1 MTTPH
6 AADRD
11 GPTVWPGAADD
22 DTQQLG
28 PPPPGGPP
36 GQGDEGPG
44 HRRSRWIWLLVA
56 GVGALVLLV
65 PLVTYALL
73 GTGSDGEAS
82 AGSSPPTQ
90 PVPTQPA
97 STVPAPTESGAT
109 PSAKPKV
116 PDGRIPM
123 VVLRNATLDI
133 PAWPP
138 DALNGPSGR
147 VKFADGQSEEQA
159 STGYRMYLADRL
171 AYGDVDRDGAQETVI
186 RVGFGGEGQSLQVL
200 ALDRDINRT
209 IVTIGRVL
217 ATTGPIKVIDED
229 VAVTAGGQVRIRV
242 GDFQACCG
250 QDPIA
255 QWQTRVYA
263 RRSGRFVQVGGP
275 TAFPQNPRMTE
286 LSVAANDVVLGVPVK
301 GVRHG
306 ALAVTVHAVKPVR
319 PDHLR
324 FVIALPDDV
333 IREGVAWAGA
343 RVEAPGNGYVQVVLD
358 LPAPATGQSR
368 TYTFGVGRAADA
380 SGGNTISVFVSG
392 RTALDQ
398 DLVEGD
404 SDNNLR
410 LLRISAVS

>member
-11 GPTVWPGAADD
+11 GPSVWPGAADD

-28 PPPPGGPP
+28 PPGGPP
-36 GQGDEGPG
+36 WRADEGSG

-56 GVGALVLLV
+56 GAAALVLLV

-73 GTGSDGEAS
+73 GAGSDGEPS
-82 AGSSPPTQ
+82 TGSNPPTQ
-90 PVPTQPA
+90 PVPTEPA
-97 STVPAPTESGAT
+97 PPAPTESGAT
-109 PSAKPKV
+109 PSAKPKA

-123 VVLRNATLDI
+123 AVLRNATLDI